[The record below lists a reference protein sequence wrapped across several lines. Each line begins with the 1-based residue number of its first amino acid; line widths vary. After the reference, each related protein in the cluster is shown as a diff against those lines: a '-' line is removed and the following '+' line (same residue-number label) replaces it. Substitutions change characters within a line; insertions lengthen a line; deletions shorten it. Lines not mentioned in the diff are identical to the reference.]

1 MPLPRFSVIVPAYQV
16 QAYLHSC
23 LESVLGQSYTD
34 LELIAVD
41 DGSPDRCGAII
52 DEFAARDPRVRA
64 VHLERNTGLGPA
76 RNAGMEQ
83 ASGDYLIF
91 LDGDDAL
98 TPHALRAVAERLERT
113 GDPDVLVYDYA
124 RLHLDGTTVR
134 NRLAAELREDGP
146 APFRP
151 DDRPG
156 LLNLLMV
163 VWNKAYRRAYL
174 ERRGLRFPPGCY
186 EDTPFTYPA
195 LLAARSLATLDR
207 VCVHYRQRRHGN
219 ILGTPGP
226 QHFDVFAQYDR
237 VFAFLDTRPD
247 LAHWRG
253 PLFHRMTDHCFTVL
267 GRADRLPPRAHREFL
282 RRARD
287 LHRRHRVSC
296 PPPAGLRARGRHLV
310 IRSGSPRLWHALRL
324 VLLTARRAARAARA
338 AARAARTGLLRLHF
352 AVQRRLPLRDLA
364 LFTAHGGGAYGGDPG
379 ALEAAFRVWSPRT
392 RTAWAAPRDLAD
404 TVPAGTLRLTP
415 YGAAWWAALARARH
429 LVTDTGFGVPVR
441 PRAGQVLLHTLDGLP
456 LTREGLDA
464 PRPDVAAV
472 LADADARDLCLSGD
486 LHTTLVHERGFPGRY
501 TTLEFGRP
509 RTDAYQRATA
519 ADVARARAGLGIPA
533 GRTAVLYAPA
543 ARRVPVPSLDL
554 EDLARRLGEGF
565 VLLTTVPDPGT
576 YPPGRVLDVSAT
588 AAPRADRTA
597 LCLAS
602 DVLLTD
608 CSPLI
613 ADFAAL
619 DRPVIAWGP
628 DRAAL
633 DAVRGLYPVPV
644 PGAVAGDAAEL
655 ARLLV
660 TGACDGP
667 AAAELRA
674 AFRERHCPYDDGRV
688 AERVVRRVVL
698 GERSGL
704 PPVTAP
710 AERRP
715 APAAAPVT
723 APVTAA
729 GTAPAAPPGSAPTA
743 LPAARPAA
751 RPAAGYGLAEQR

>member
-1 MPLPRFSVIVPAYQV
+1 MPRFSVIVPAYQV

-52 DEFAARDPRVRA
+52 DEFAARDGRVRP
-64 VHLERNTGLGPA
+64 VHLERNTGLGAA
-76 RNAGMEQ
+76 RNAGLER
-83 ASGDYLIF
+83 ASGDYLVF

-98 TPHALRAVAERLERT
+98 TPHALRAIAERLERT

-124 RLHLDGTTVR
+124 RLHLDGTAVR

-146 APFRP
+146 APFP
-151 DDRPG
+151 LDDRPG
-156 LLNLLMV
+156 LLDLLMV
-163 VWNKAYRRAYL
+163 VWNKAYRRDFV
-174 ERRGLRFPPGCY
+174 EREKLRFPDGCY

-195 LLAARSLATLDR
+195 LLAAASLATLDR
-207 VCVHYRQRRHGN
+207 VCLHYRQRRLGN
-219 ILGTPGP
+219 ILGTPGR

-237 VFAFLDTRPD
+237 VFAFLDARPA

-253 PLFHRMTDHCFTVL
+253 PLFQRMTDHYVTVL
-267 GRADRLPPRAHREFL
+267 QRADRLPPGTHREFL

-287 LHRRHRVSC
+287 HHRRHRVPG

-310 IRSGSPRLWHALRL
+310 IGSGSVPLWRALRL
-324 VLLTARRAARAARA
+324 TLAVSRRAGRPARAALRAARAL
-338 AARAARTGLLRLHF
+338 LLRAHY
-352 AVQRRLPLRDLA
+352 AVQRLLPTRDLA
-364 LFTAHGGGAYGGDPG
+364 LFTAGDGAAPYGGDPG
-379 ALEAAFRVWSPRT
+379 ALETAFRMWSPRT
-392 RTAWAAPRDLAD
+392 RTAWAAPRALAD
-404 TVPAGTLRLTP
+404 TVPPETSRLAP
-415 YGAAWWAALARARH
+415 DSLAWWTALARARY
-429 LVTDTGFGVPVR
+429 LVTDTGFGRPVR
-441 PRAGQVLLHTLDGLP
+441 PRRGQVLLHTLDGLP
-456 LTREGLDA
+456 LTRAGLDA
-464 PRPDVAAV
+464 ARPDVDAV
-472 LADADARDLCLSGD
+472 LADVDTWDLCLSGD
-486 LHTTLVHERGFPGRY
+486 AHTTLVHERGFPGRY

-519 ADVARARAGLGIPA
+519 EDVARGRALLGVPA
-533 GRTAVLYAPA
+533 ERTAVLYAP
-543 ARRVPVPSLDL
+543 VPRPHPQPSLDV
-554 EDLARRLGEGF
+554 EELARRLGERF

-576 YPPGRVLDVSAT
+576 YPPGRVIDVSRT
-588 AAPRADRTA
+588 AAPAAT
-597 LCLAS
+597 LCLAA

-619 DRPVIAWGP
+619 DRPVVLWGP

-633 DAVRGLYPVPV
+633 DAVRGLYPVQV
-644 PGAVAGDAAEL
+644 PGAVARDTAEL

-667 AAAELRA
+667 AQAELRA
-674 AFRERHCPYDDGRV
+674 DFRERHCPYDDGRV

-698 GERSGL
+698 GESAGL
-704 PPVTAP
+704 PAVTPP

-715 APAAAPVT
+715 APAAAPVSAT
-723 APVTAA
+723 
-729 GTAPAAPPGSAPTA
+729 GTGPAA
-743 LPAARPAA
+743 LPAA